1 MILQIIISDGIK
13 EQKRTLKSDV
23 TLERA
28 EELLEQM
35 YNDDYLGLSYY
46 LYVDCCEHLA
56 FEN

>member
-1 MILQIIISDGIK
+1 MLLQIIISDGIN
-13 EQKRTLKSDV
+13 EQKRTLKPNV
-23 TLERA
+23 TLSQA

-35 YNDDYLGLSYY
+35 YYNDYLGLSYY